1 MKKLLTTL
9 LIGGLL
15 TAGSAAHAATTI
27 EASSFS
33 LAWLNGVSI
42 AGNFSMNLLS
52 DADGTTQIGL
62 FMGLQH
68 YTVGTAQAGGPYN
81 GDIAYHQL
89 AGSVRQ
95 GYRITSMTLSAVANG
110 SLYVESLPCN
120 ACYVEEGEATNNASI
135 DMALTQGG
143 ERTEFG
149 PTRVHDVTGQQAM
162 TVNAS
167 VPVNGDFLLD
177 VSTGNDASAYGTHQV
192 ILGSDWSSERWLQA
206 TASIGVTDYLLTV
219 QVAPVPEP
227 STYAMLL
234 AGLGVAGWAARR
246 RKA

>member
-15 TAGSAAHAATTI
+15 TVGSAARAATTI
-27 EASSFS
+27 DSSSFS
-33 LAWLNGVSI
+33 LTWLTGVSTG
-42 AGNFSMNLLS
+42 GNFNMKLLS
-52 DADGTTQIGL
+52 DTDGRTQIGL
-62 FMGLQH
+62 SLGLQS
-68 YTVGTAQAGGPYN
+68 YSVESDGPSGSANSDTAF
-81 GDIAYHQL
+81 HQL

-95 GYRITSMTLSAVANG
+95 GYRITSMTFSAVANG
-110 SLYVESLPCN
+110 TLYREMPTWPCV
-120 ACYVEEGEATNNASI
+120 YEPGEATNNASM

-149 PTRVHDVTGQQAM
+149 GTRVHDVIGQQAM
-162 TVNAS
+162 TANAG
-167 VPVNGDFLLD
+167 VPVDGDFLLD
-177 VSTGNDASAYGTHQV
+177 LSTRSGAWAFGTET
-192 ILGSDWSSERWLQA
+192 ITYSDDWQYIYWLDS